1 MSDLNALHAVA
12 PVSQSERISSMDVLR
27 GAALLGIALMNILF
41 SGLPMAADF
50 NPKVS
55 GGATGLNLTMFA
67 VQYVLW
73 EGKMRG
79 IFSMMFGAGSYLLI
93 SRAVSR
99 GAGTEAVEV
108 YYRRTLWLM
117 LFGMIHAFLI
127 WHGDILYAYALLGL
141 VLIPFH
147 RPKPKSLLIVAG
159 IFVALMTGQ
168 SIYRGFEFQKTYAL
182 AMEAEKATA
191 AKKPLTDEQKEA
203 QKTYEEERKYY
214 NPSAEDLKKE
224 TAMYSGSYFHLVAER
239 AKTVIRWHSSPFYF
253 SGWDM
258 FTMML
263 VGIAFVKSGVLAAE
277 RSFKFYRWMLAI
289 GYGIGL
295 PVGAISF
302 YLAYRANFEP
312 LQTVFTFSTYQ
323 FARIAMTLGHVAL
336 MLLICKSG
344 WFAGLR
350 ERLSAVGQTAFSNY
364 ILHSLIYGFV
374 FYGYGLRLFNKLQR
388 YELYYV
394 VLAMWAVSLI
404 VSPIWLRHFRFGPL
418 EWCWRSL
425 TYWKRQPMRL
435 QAQQEV
441 APALETAAEAGS
453 AV

>member
-1 MSDLNALHAVA
+1 
-12 PVSQSERISSMDVLR
+12 MDVLR

-55 GGATGLNLTMFA
+55 GGTTGLNLAMFA
-67 VQYVLW
+67 MQYVFW
-73 EGKMRG
+73 DGKMRG

-117 LFGMIHAFLI
+117 LFGVIHAYFI

-141 VLIPFH
+141 VLVPFH
-147 RPKPKSLLIVAG
+147 RAKPKSLLIVAG
-159 IFVALMTGQ
+159 IFVALATGM
-168 SIYRGFEFQKTYAL
+168 SVFEGFEFQKTYKL

-191 AKKPLTDEQKEA
+191 AKQTLTDEQKEA
-203 QKTYEEERKYY
+203 QKSYEEQRKYF
-214 NPSAEDLKKE
+214 NPTADDLKKE
-224 TAMYSGSYFHLVAER
+224 IAMYSGSYGNLVKER
-239 AKTVIRWHSSPFYF
+239 AKTVRRWHSAPFYG

-258 FTMML
+258 FIMML
-263 VGIAFVKSGVLAAE
+263 VGIAFVKMGVLAAE
-277 RSFKFYRWMLAI
+277 RSVSFYRWMLAV
-289 GYGIGL
+289 GYGIGV
-295 PVGAISF
+295 PVGAVSF
-302 YLAYRANFEP
+302 YYAWRVNFEP
-312 LQTVFTFSTYQ
+312 LQTIFTFSTYQ
-323 FARIAMTLGHVAL
+323 IARVAMTMGHIAV
-336 MLLICKSG
+336 MLLICKWG
-344 WFAGLR
+344 LFPRLRAGLA
-350 ERLSAVGQTAFSNY
+350 AVGQTALSNY

-394 VLAMWAVSLI
+394 VLAMWVVSLI
-404 VSPIWLRHFRFGPL
+404 VSPLWLRHFRFGPL

-425 TYWKRQPMRL
+425 TYWKRQPMRIK
-435 QAQQEV
+435 A
-441 APALETAAEAGS
+441 ALEAVPTLEPATEAGS
-453 AV
+453 AG